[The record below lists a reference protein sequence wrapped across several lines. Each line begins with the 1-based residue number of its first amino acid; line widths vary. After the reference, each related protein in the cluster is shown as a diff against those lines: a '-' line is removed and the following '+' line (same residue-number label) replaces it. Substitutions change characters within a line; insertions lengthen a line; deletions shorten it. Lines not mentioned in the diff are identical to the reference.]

1 MSGELK
7 YACTAARRLQAYY
20 TKLRGEYGASIQR
33 LKQEDL
39 INHAAQIARLEES
52 LKPKGSIDKRWHE
65 DQEAL
70 DRARHAGTL
79 RKIDIRLYWKKTY
92 EGHQCKAEAI
102 VTFDDPKYG
111 TDSRKYVSK
120 YTTGGGYDKAS
131 TAIDGALERDP
142 SLLRAIV
149 EAGPKAWNEQYGIDE
164 RGLPTL
170 SVHGKGVETFRSLFQ
185 PYGRP
190 SLKGKWEWTH
200 DDLGKAEVIHIT
212 RIR

>member
-7 YACTAARRLQAYY
+7 YAATVARRIRRHFVNLENQYQVSLKNAKAQGDEGQVRILEKAIEKDIPKHHAECVRMLDEAIA
-20 TKLRGEYGASIQR
+20 TGKLRR
-33 LKQEDL
+33 
-39 INHAAQIARLEES
+39 
-52 LKPKGSIDKRWHE
+52 
-65 DQEAL
+65 
-70 DRARHAGTL
+70 
-79 RKIDIRLYWKKTY
+79 IDIYLYWKKTY

-111 TDSRKYVSK
+111 TASRKYVSK

-131 TAIDGALERDP
+131 TAIDSALERDP
-142 SLLRAIV
+142 SLLRAII
-149 EAGPKAWNEQYGIDE
+149 EAGPKAWKEQYGIDE
-164 RGLPTL
+164 WGLPTL

-200 DDLGKAEVIHIT
+200 DDLGKSEVIHIT

>member
-1 MSGELK
+1 MSGKLK
-7 YACTAARRLQAYY
+7 YAATVARRIRRHFADLETQYQA
-20 TKLRGEYGASIQR
+20 
-33 LKQEDL
+33 
-39 INHAAQIARLEES
+39 S
-52 LKPKGSIDKRWHE
+52 LKNAKAQGDEGQVRILEKALEKDLPKHHAECVRMLDGAIAVGNLRRID
-65 DQEAL
+65 L
-70 DRARHAGTL
+70 F
-79 RKIDIRLYWKKTY
+79 LYWKRTY
-92 EGHQCKAEAI
+92 EGHQCKAKAI

-111 TDSRKYVSK
+111 TASRKYVSG

-131 TAIDGALERDP
+131 TAIDSALERDP
-142 SLLRAIV
+142 SLLRAII

-170 SVHGKGVETFRSLFQ
+170 SVHGKGVETFRSLFL

-200 DDLGKAEVIHIT
+200 DDLGKSEVIHVT